1 MIDIHAHILP
11 GVDDGSPS
19 VEASLAMLKEVAS
32 QGVTDMICTPHFRE
46 HFTCLPE
53 RLKEVFEEFKAE
65 VKKQNIPV
73 NLYLGQE
80 IYAVDS
86 VKKLIQEGKVLRLNN
101 TEFVL
106 LEFSTVNKTDIVE
119 TVYELRNAGF
129 TPIVAHIERYRYL
142 TMDDI
147 YELKNEGGYIQVNA
161 SSLVGEGKRNY
172 GKIVRKLFKEGCVDF
187 VASDVHCGR
196 KVCLKQA
203 YDYVLKKFGED
214 AAEVVFK
221 ANAKQITEG

>member
-19 VEASLAMLKEVAS
+19 IEASIAMLKEMVA
-32 QGVTDMICTPHFRE
+32 QGVTDVICTPHFRE

-53 RLKEVFEEFKAE
+53 RLREVFEEFKAE
-65 VKKQNIPV
+65 AKKQNIPV

-80 IYAVDS
+80 IYAVDN
-86 VKKLIQEGKVLRLNN
+86 VKKLIEEGKVLKLND

-106 LEFSTVNKTDIVE
+106 IEFSVGRKTDIVE
-119 TVYELRNAGF
+119 VVYELRNAGF
-129 TPIVAHIERYRYL
+129 TPIVAHIERYKYL
-142 TMDDI
+142 TEDEI

-161 SSLVGEGKRNY
+161 DSLVGEGKRSN

-187 VASDVHCGR
+187 VASDVHFGR
-196 KVCLKQA
+196 KICIKDA

-214 AAEVVFK
+214 AAEVVFR